1 MGRAQKLKKQRKKE
15 KADTEK
21 RISEQRKI
29 TLTTIV
35 TIVMVIIGGFWLNN
49 WYQNSKNLETTRQVV
64 MHTNFGDVKLALYT
78 DKAPKTVENFI
89 GLAQSDYY
97 NDTLFHRVIPDFMIQ
112 GGDPLSK
119 DDDPTNDGTGGE
131 DIWGGKFEDEIN
143 PWSLGLD
150 EETISALQ
158 SSGYVFRS
166 DIESMKM
173 KPGVIAMANSGPNT
187 NGSQFF
193 IVTNE
198 DQPHLDG
205 RHTVFG
211 EVIEGMDVVLAM
223 SQVETDEA
231 DRPKEVV
238 KIESIEVMETPT
250 TAMESDLS
258 NTSTAQPVEVDNS
271 AGVEIEN
278 ISFE

>member
-1 MGRAQKLKKQRKKE
+1 MGRAQKLKKQRKQE
-15 KADTEK
+15 KLASEQ
-21 RISEQRKI
+21 RISQQRKI

-35 TIVMVIIGGFWLNN
+35 TIILVVIGGFWLNS
-49 WYQNSKNLETTRQVV
+49 WYQNNKNSQTASQVV
-64 MHTNFGDVKLALYT
+64 MHTNFGDIKLALYS
-78 DKAPKTVENFI
+78 DKAPKTVENFV
-89 GLAQSDYY
+89 GLAQSGYY
-97 NDTLFHRVIPDFMIQ
+97 NDTLFHRIISDFMIQ

-131 DIWGGKFEDEIN
+131 DMWGGKFEDEIN
-143 PWSLGLD
+143 PWSLGL
-150 EETISALQ
+150 EEEVISSLQ
-158 SSGYVFRS
+158 ASGYVYRS
-166 DIESMKM
+166 DLESIKM

-193 IVTNE
+193 IVTTK

-223 SQVETDEA
+223 SQVETDET

-238 KIESIEVMETPT
+238 KIDSIEVLEAPVTNTET
-250 TAMESDLS
+250 DLS
-258 NTSTAQPVEVDNS
+258 EPMGVTPVEVDNTL
-271 AGVEIEN
+271 GVEIEN